1 MGPSVSIWGHETVPE
16 LDSHDDCS
24 TLKMYLSQS
33 TVHFKTTT
41 MVNFYVMCILPQQ
54 KNQIK
59 KKIERDQDYTYVK
72 VNMDQKGAQPSPTS
86 VKTGLH

>member
-1 MGPSVSIWGHETVPE
+1 MSCVFYHN
-16 LDSHDDCS
+16 
-24 TLKMYLSQS
+24 K
-33 TVHFKTTT
+33 KTR
-41 MVNFYVMCILPQQ
+41 L
-54 KNQIK
+54 K